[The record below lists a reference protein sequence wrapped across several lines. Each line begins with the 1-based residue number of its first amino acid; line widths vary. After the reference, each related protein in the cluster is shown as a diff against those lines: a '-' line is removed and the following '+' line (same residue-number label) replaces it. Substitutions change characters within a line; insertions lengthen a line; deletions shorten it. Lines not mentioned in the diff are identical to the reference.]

1 MLFDS
6 QSSLSSLDHINIK
19 TYSPGGTEIV
29 TRVAVEALERNDVS
43 IHKLGARA
51 LLGDLERGKSWIQ
64 LDPNRPTRHSSEE
77 ALVRAEGED
86 LGRKWSLVSKWTSF
100 YAIEEPYDAEGNVP
114 DPFMDF
120 GDARI
125 HEAAGGI
132 GLLQPRGVP
141 GQRVDGPIQRLA
153 DMGPAQDVEESD
165 EDDGTPS
172 DADTADLG
180 HDSDSDSDNED
191 GGDDGGGA
199 GGNLGN
205 GRNGPPQEPDRDN
218 TGPDGDGA
226 RREEDPQNRPHGG
239 PPPGVARS
247 FAADVHIPNT
257 GETGNPACELDAV
270 THQVSYDSPRS
281 SVYEYP
287 QLESRG
293 RLLADPPATR
303 DQKIP
308 THYPSHSSRLQTS
321 RYSSLRSSR
330 YRSRSTEKLSDNGTT
345 PDRVADEYYG
355 TQMAGSEAYLR
366 GSRLTR
372 RSPAHSTTDRYVPS
386 PPIGLSSRSAPLTAF
401 NPVSEPLAAPS
412 PVPPIVRS
420 SISSL
425 HEHGRMSYHFSSSMG
440 TYQDD
445 CTGIETSST
454 FNRGATT
461 PQEDTTSIISAPSFN
476 LPASRALISNQS
488 SAPRSAQERRGKQV
502 IRRLLAFQQFDGA
515 FDFGASLN
523 PLKDI
528 LGDEFV
534 SVVIGIRNQLAASI
548 INRQFLASTVG
559 MMVLFELKLQFCR
572 DLWVMVAAK
581 AETFVSREFGN
592 KLAAKDATF
601 QFARERI
608 QNLQVPMP
616 TGMPKASADG
626 GISSFATI
634 PSRPAPAYDLNVAIS
649 QGGTRVALDT
659 APVDD

>member
-6 QSSLSSLDHINIK
+6 QSSVSSSDHINIK
-19 TYSPGGTEIV
+19 TYSPGGTETV

-64 LDPNRPTRHSSEE
+64 LDPNRPTRHSSEEE

-141 GQRVDGPIQRLA
+141 AQRVDGPIQRLA
-153 DMGPAQDVEESD
+153 DMGPAQVVEESD

-199 GGNLGN
+199 GGNPGN
-205 GRNGPPQEPDRDN
+205 GRNGQPQEPDRDN

-239 PPPGVARS
+239 PSPGVGRS
-247 FAADVHIPNT
+247 FAANVHIPNT
-257 GETGNPACELDAV
+257 GETGNPACELDAA

-281 SVYEYP
+281 SVYKYP
-287 QLESRG
+287 QLESRR
-293 RLLADPPATR
+293 RLHADLPATR

-308 THYPSHSSRLQTS
+308 THYPSYGNTYRTSNSSSPRYDTS
-321 RYSSLRSSR
+321 P

-355 TQMAGSEAYLR
+355 TQMAGSETYLR
-366 GSRLTR
+366 GSRSIR
-372 RSPAHSTTDRYVPS
+372 RSPR
-386 PPIGLSSRSAPLTAF
+386 GLSSGEALLTVSESLHSVPPTVRR
-401 NPVSEPLAAPS
+401 PVS
-412 PVPPIVRS
+412 
-420 SISSL
+420 SL
-425 HEHGRMSYHFSSSMG
+425 LERDEMSYNRFSSSMG
-440 TYQDD
+440 TYQDNFTD
-445 CTGIETSST
+445 IETSSM
-454 FNRGATT
+454 FNWDAPT

-476 LPASRALISNQS
+476 LPASRALISHQS
-488 SAPRSAQERRGKQV
+488 SAPRSDQERRGEQV

-528 LGDEFV
+528 LGDGFV

-592 KLAAKDATF
+592 ELAAKDATF

-608 QNLQVPMP
+608 QNVQVPMP
-616 TGMPKASADG
+616 TGMPTASADG
-626 GISSFATI
+626 GISSFAAI
-634 PSRPAPAYDLNVAIS
+634 PSQPPPAYDLNMAIF